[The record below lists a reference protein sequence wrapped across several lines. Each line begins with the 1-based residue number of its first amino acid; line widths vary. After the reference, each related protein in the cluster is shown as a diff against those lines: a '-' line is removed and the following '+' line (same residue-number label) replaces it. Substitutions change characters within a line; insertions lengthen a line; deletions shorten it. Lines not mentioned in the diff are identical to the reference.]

1 MNSRYSL
8 RPLTGINN
16 TSRRKYNT
24 IRFMKKLFLF
34 CAFISVAMFCACT
47 EADNVVPG
55 EGPETPQTPDTPVE
69 TPEIPVVP
77 IGFGW
82 STLAHVNLTLEAEVD
97 ADVSIYSEADCRGNS
112 LLVENGALEANVAR
126 TFALAVPAGATDLYV
141 KYDAPSGEADPLR
154 LAINTAGDGT
164 DDVSYKFPTDAVK
177 SRYQKVENYQ
187 YYYNSGVIMVED
199 MWPNFAGSDADFN
212 DLVLE
217 YDLKTAECT
226 SPGMLPAHGYKEGL
240 IITLDVRGVGSGQTR
255 KAGLQLDFDTSLIQS
270 VTTEVQAK
278 AGQGKYEV
286 ITDNRFTIQVDK
298 TQPDKLLILFDG
310 LDNLVQGKHYQTTK
324 GEIVEG
330 QPMIRAYIKIS
341 GAPDRSALTGEAS
354 RAQAEAFRDV
364 TSYPEKHDFFMV
376 LKSGVEIHQ
385 KGFAPSYRYKNYDAD
400 SKGLMSDVPYCSVN
414 NDVWVL
420 RLPVGTPHAYDRV
433 SMFSAYPDLKEWI
446 ESNGQQKRDWYKNY
460 NHDLVPRYW

>member
-1 MNSRYSL
+1 M
-8 RPLTGINN
+8 
-16 TSRRKYNT
+16 RK
-24 IRFMKKLFLF
+24 ISLF
-34 CAFISVAMFCACT
+34 CAVAAMTMFYACT
-47 EADNVVPG
+47 SGDNVIPG
-55 EGPETPQTPDTPVE
+55 EGPEGPVTPEEPVSPPE
-69 TPEIPVVP
+69 TPTVP
-77 IGFGW
+77 TGFGW
-82 STLAHVNLTLEAEVD
+82 STLAHVDLTLEAQVD
-97 ADVSIYSEADCRGNS
+97 ASVSIFSEADCKGNS
-112 LLVENGALEANVAR
+112 LLVENAALDANEAR
-126 TFALAVPAGATDLYV
+126 TFALAVPAGATELYV
-141 KYDAPSGEADPLR
+141 KYEAPSGETKIEP
-154 LAINTAGDGT
+154 LAINTVGNGT
-164 DDVSYKFPTDAVK
+164 DAVSYKFPVDAVK
-177 SRYQKVENYQ
+177 SRYQQVEDYQ

-199 MWPNFAGSDADFN
+199 MWPNFAVSDADFN

-240 IITLDVRGVGSGQTR
+240 FITLDIRGVGSGSTR

-270 VTTEVQAK
+270 VTTEIQEK

-286 ITDNRFTIQVDK
+286 ITDGRFSVDVDL
-298 TQPDKLLILFDG
+298 TQPDKVLILFDG

-324 GEIVEG
+324 GEIIEG
-330 QPMIRAYIKIS
+330 KPMIRAYIKLS

-364 TSYPEKHDFFMV
+364 TSYPEHHDFFMV

-400 SKGLMSDVPYCSVN
+400 SKGLMSSVPYCSVD